1 MWRPV
6 MSALALVAYA
16 LLSHWLMVHAA
27 DSPWAIVFLLAP
39 LLLVFG
45 GMAVARRRWG
55 WLALMGACL
64 VGLEWVVSHGGVG
77 GLGDVNRLYVLQH
90 AVINLLLGGMFA
102 ATLRPGQVPLITAV
116 ALRVHG
122 SGMQAAKYPYTRRV
136 TVAWTLYFFG
146 LVAVSLP
153 LYFFFDWSVWS
164 VYSNLVNPL
173 LAAAL
178 MFGEWRLRY
187 WLHPEFERVS
197 IGAAMRA
204 FRAPASTAS
213 TAAPR

>member
-16 LLSHWLMVHAA
+16 LLSHWLMVHAS
-27 DSPWAIVFLLAP
+27 DSPWAIAFLLAP

-45 GMAVARRRWG
+45 GMAVARRRWDL
-55 WLALMGACL
+55 LALIGAGL
-64 VGLEWVVSHGGVG
+64 VGVEWLVSRSG
-77 GLGDVNRLYVLQH
+77 GLGGFGDVNRLYVLQH
-90 AVINLLLGGMFA
+90 AVINLVLGAMFA
-102 ATLRPGQVPLITAV
+102 ATLLPGRVPLITAV

-122 SGMQAAKYPYTRRV
+122 SGMQAAKYPYTRQV
-136 TVAWTLYFFG
+136 TVAWALYFFG
-146 LVAVSLP
+146 LVAVSFP
-153 LYFFFDWSVWS
+153 LYAFCDWAIWS
-164 VYSNLVNPL
+164 TFSNLVNPV

-197 IGAAMRA
+197 IGAAIRA
-204 FRAPASTAS
+204 FRQPAPTV
-213 TAAPR
+213 PQR

>member
-6 MSALALVAYA
+6 VSALALIAYA

-27 DSPWAIVFLLAP
+27 DSPWAIGFLLAP
-39 LLLVFG
+39 LVLVFG
-45 GMAVARRRWG
+45 GMAAARRRWDV
-55 WLALMGACL
+55 LALIGACL
-64 VGLEWVVSHGGVG
+64 LGLAWVFSHGSVG
-77 GLGDVNRLYVLQH
+77 GLGDINRLYVLQH
-90 AVINLLLGGMFA
+90 AVINLVLGAMFA
-102 ATLRPGQVPLITAV
+102 ATLLPGRVPLITAV

-136 TVAWTLYFFG
+136 TLAWALYFFG

-153 LYFFFDWSVWS
+153 LYAFFDWAVWS
-164 VYSNLVNPL
+164 VFSNLVNPM

-178 MFGEWRLRY
+178 MIGEWRLRY

-197 IGAAMRA
+197 IGAAVRA
-204 FRAPASTAS
+204 FREPAS
-213 TAAPR
+213 TAAPQ